1 MCCVHV
7 ILRLLK
13 RAAKSW
19 TVFKAGALK
28 TMTAP
33 WRTARPPAY
42 FCTTTNGPR
51 ISHQAIVAAVLSPR
65 HTRHVAFLH
74 FRGCTETNA
83 EGGIGLPQERSSR
96 SFPQEEIHCW
106 FLAWP
111 VAACNPIRG
120 GPWLKKFHLANPA
133 AATHF
138 IQGGQEIYDPG
149 LVTGWISSPQNL
161 PDLVHQQRI
170 ETRLGIA

>member
-7 ILRLLK
+7 ILRWLK

-33 WRTARPPAY
+33 WRTARPK
-42 FCTTTNGPR
+42 R
-51 ISHQAIVAAVLSPR
+51 VVL
-65 HTRHVAFLH
+65 HHNQLDHVYLTKQSLESLLL
-74 FRGCTETNA
+74 CTETNA
-83 EGGIGLPQERSSR
+83 EGGIGLPHSNVVRGASARKKS
-96 SFPQEEIHCW
+96 HCW

-111 VAACNPIRG
+111 VAAVAACNPIRG
-120 GPWLKKFHLANPA
+120 GPWLKQFHLANPA

-138 IQGGQEIYDPG
+138 IQGGQEIYNPG
-149 LVTGWISSPQNL
+149 LVTGWISSPLNL

>member
-7 ILRLLK
+7 ILRWLK

-28 TMTAP
+28 TMTCP
-33 WRTARPPAY
+33 LDEQLD
-42 FCTTTNGPR
+42 
-51 ISHQAIVAAVLSPR
+51 HQ
-65 HTRHVAFLH
+65 
-74 FRGCTETNA
+74 
-83 EGGIGLPQERSSR
+83 RSSAPQPMDHVYLTKQSLESLLLLHWDERRGRHR
-96 SFPQEEIHCW
+96 SPAKNVVRGASTRKKSHCW

-111 VAACNPIRG
+111 GAAVAACNPIRG
-120 GPWLKKFHLANPA
+120 GPWLKQFHLANPA

-138 IQGGQEIYDPG
+138 IQGGQEIYNPG
-149 LVTGWISSPQNL
+149 LVTGWISSPLNL